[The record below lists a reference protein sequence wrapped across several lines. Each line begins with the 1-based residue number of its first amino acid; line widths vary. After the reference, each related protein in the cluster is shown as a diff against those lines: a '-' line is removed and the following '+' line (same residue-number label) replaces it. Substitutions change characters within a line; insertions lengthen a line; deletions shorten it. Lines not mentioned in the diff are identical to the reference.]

1 MTEFHLGTFVNAII
15 YALTGVV
22 IFALVF
28 ALLDKMTPYDL
39 WKEICEDKN
48 VALGIM
54 VGATALG
61 ICIIIAAAIH

>member
-1 MTEFHLGTFVNAII
+1 MTEFHLGTFLNALI
-15 YALTGVV
+15 YAFTGV
-22 IFALVF
+22 AVF
-28 ALLDKMTPYDL
+28 ALSFAILDLLTPYDL
-39 WKEICEDKN
+39 WKEICEDRN

>member
-1 MTEFHLGTFVNAII
+1 MTDFHLGTFLNAII
-15 YALTGVV
+15 YAVTGVV
-22 IFALVF
+22 IFALCF

-39 WKEICEDKN
+39 WKEICEDRN

-54 VGATALG
+54 VGAAALG

>member
-22 IFALVF
+22 IFTLVF

-54 VGATALG
+54 VGAAALG